1 MLKIIRRGAAVG
13 ILAALLFGLLAG
25 VMLPACA
32 KAAQRAP
39 AGTSLKAAKPT
50 QTLTFPLAGSC
61 WLSDAYGWREDPFT
75 GDETFHRGVDLAC
88 AEGTPVLAALA
99 GTVTAARRSTTYG
112 NYLCLSHADGQETI
126 YAHMQYLYVRAG
138 EVVRAGSAS
147 APPGRRAGRRG
158 RTCTLNF
165 WRRASGRTPP
175 PPFLCHEA
183 DAPRRAVCVPGPGT
197 ALRRLVWAAL
207 VRRQWFSAHR
217 AVGGVPPRMR
227 ACGGVSCLAP

>member
-1 MLKIIRRGAAVG
+1 MQRKTGRAGVLKIIRRGAAVG

-39 AGTSLKAAKPT
+39 AGTSFKAAKPT

-99 GTVTAARRSTTYG
+99 GTVTAARRSATYG

-138 EVVRAGSAS
+138 EVVRAGE
-147 APPGRRAGRRG
+147 
-158 RTCTLNF
+158 CL
-165 WRRASGRTPP
+165 
-175 PPFLCHEA
+175 
-183 DAPRRAVCVPGPGT
+183 GT
-197 ALRRLVWAAL
+197 AGQTGRATGPHLHFEFLAQGVRQDPAAAL
-207 VRRQWFSAHR
+207 
-217 AVGGVPPRMR
+217 PLP
-227 ACGGVSCLAP
+227 

>member
-1 MLKIIRRGAAVG
+1 MQRKTGRAGVLKIIRRGAAVG

-25 VMLPACA
+25 VLLPACA

-50 QTLTFPLAGSC
+50 QTLTFPL
-61 WLSDAYGWREDPFT
+61 AYGWREDPFT

-99 GTVTAARRSTTYG
+99 GTVTAARRSATYG

-138 EVVRAGSAS
+138 EVVRAGE
-147 APPGRRAGRRG
+147 
-158 RTCTLNF
+158 CL
-165 WRRASGRTPP
+165 
-175 PPFLCHEA
+175 
-183 DAPRRAVCVPGPGT
+183 GT
-197 ALRRLVWAAL
+197 AGQTGRATGPHLHFEFLAQGVRQDPAAAL
-207 VRRQWFSAHR
+207 
-217 AVGGVPPRMR
+217 PLP
-227 ACGGVSCLAP
+227 

>member
-1 MLKIIRRGAAVG
+1 MQRKTGRAGVLKIIRRGAAVG

-99 GTVTAARRSTTYG
+99 GTVTAARRSATYG

-138 EVVRAGSAS
+138 DPRARVGAAGSAQGVRQDP
-147 APPGRRAGRRG
+147 A
-158 RTCTLNF
+158 
-165 WRRASGRTPP
+165 
-175 PPFLCHEA
+175 
-183 DAPRRAVCVPGPGT
+183 
-197 ALRRLVWAAL
+197 AAL
-207 VRRQWFSAHR
+207 
-217 AVGGVPPRMR
+217 PLP
-227 ACGGVSCLAP
+227 

>member
-1 MLKIIRRGAAVG
+1 MQRKTGRAGVLKIIRRGAAVG

-50 QTLTFPLAGSC
+50 QALTFPLAGSC

-99 GTVTAARRSTTYG
+99 IV
-112 NYLCLSHADGQETI
+112 
-126 YAHMQYLYVRAG
+126 
-138 EVVRAGSAS
+138 
-147 APPGRRAGRRG
+147 
-158 RTCTLNF
+158 F
-165 WRRASGRTPP
+165 
-175 PPFLCHEA
+175 
-183 DAPRRAVCVPGPGT
+183 CVI
-197 ALRRLVWAAL
+197 VE
-207 VRRQWFSAHR
+207 
-217 AVGGVPPRMR
+217 
-227 ACGGVSCLAP
+227 